1 MDELREKI
9 FGWILVGLLAITGI
23 ALGIATIGLGH
34 ALIRDWKNDPKN
46 EYNFC
51 SSAIHVKE
59 DVYAVVS
66 NEGNIFTFNSTEDI
80 PEELEFRVYMDRGT
94 QIGAED
100 DTIKKI
106 ELLFYN

>member
-1 MDELREKI
+1 MEELREKI
-9 FGWILVGLLAITGI
+9 FGWILVGLLAITGV

-46 EYNFC
+46 EYSFC
-51 SSAIHVKE
+51 SSAIHIKE
-59 DVYAVVS
+59 DIYAVVS
-66 NEGNIFTFNSTEDI
+66 NEGNTFTFTSTEDI